1 MTRPALVALIV
12 TLTDARNACERQA
25 RLSGTKLR
33 SVETLDRELMFLET
47 DLQAMDEAAD
57 ELVAELPRT
66 RLALSER
73 GRVLPD
79 YEEVE
84 A

>member
-66 RLALSER
+66 RLALTER
-73 GRVLPD
+73 ERIMPD
-79 YEEVE
+79 YEE
-84 A
+84 AHA